1 MLHSYHPA
9 KILKIWIF
17 LLCTVFV
24 NFFDFRASCTH
35 GSDAYGP
42 QTSIC
47 GSICLVACCQREAGA
62 RGLTGCSSGYD
73 HKYAARPLVWA
84 HVLSS
89 CSPSHGGGCSLAGSH
104 RSLLPGGRPHWRH
117 GFALGS
123 LWLVDT
129 NLDTNEHCSRNEGM
143 FVCLFFCLIF
153 FCLIF
158 FIYFYLLVWYRV
170 WVCSGLRLGDRPHHW
185 KWHSLALFS
194 IYHTARLNT
203 LFSHIYLLER

>member
-35 GSDAYGP
+35 GSDAYGS

-47 GSICLVACCQREAGA
+47 GSICLVPCGQREAGA
-62 RGLTGCSSGYD
+62 RGPTGCSSGYD
-73 HKYAARPLVWA
+73 HKYAARPLIWA

-143 FVCLFFCLIF
+143 FVCLFFCLM
-153 FCLIF
+153 FCL
-158 FIYFYLLVWYRV
+158 
-170 WVCSGLRLGDRPHHW
+170 VC
-185 KWHSLALFS
+185 
-194 IYHTARLNT
+194 
-203 LFSHIYLLER
+203 